1 VAALFCGATGD
12 VSFRALATLSTIA
25 GLLSVLL
32 TFLLGAEFFSR
43 STALVAASPLQFAL
57 GRR

>member
-1 VAALFCGATGD
+1 MGD

-32 TFLLGAEFFSR
+32 TYLLGAEFFSR
-43 STALVAASPLQFAL
+43 STALVSAALAAASPLQFAL